1 MAPRCPQNNFRTFQ
15 HDSRKLLTVRSLQM
29 SSDPRLSLSSFIP
42 ILSRPAIS
50 SSRPE
55 LLAVSPTLHALS
67 RLLNFPARHCFCLE
81 TAYFSTPTMAHHGWP
96 ATARHGPPLV
106 FLLSQ
111 PQLMLPCII
120 IINSQYLQLDPK
132 LCEGRGQVGLLRLL
146 MAQTLPQFLM

>member
-67 RLLNFPARHCFCLE
+67 RLLNFPTRHCFCLE
-81 TAYFSTPTMAHHGWP
+81 TAYFPTPTMAHHRRP
-96 ATARHGPPLV
+96 ATARHGPP
-106 FLLSQ
+106 Q
-111 PQLMLPCII
+111 PATGVPAF
-120 IINSQYLQLDPK
+120 PATAH
-132 LCEGRGQVGLLRLL
+132 V
-146 MAQTLPQFLM
+146 TLYHHYQQSVSPIRS